1 MTPTFKL
8 SLWGP
13 YALFSRPELKVERR
27 SYDVI
32 TPSAARGVLDAIYW
46 HPGMRWVIDRIYVKN
61 PIRFTTV
68 RRNEIRSKLSANSAL
83 QSYNGSEK
91 PLYVNNKTDVVQR
104 LSILLCDVSYVVEAH
119 FEMTERANATDNP
132 AKFRDIIMR
141 RLERGSYY
149 HMPYFGFRE
158 FPAHFC
164 LCKEDPVRTAYDQ
177 VEERDLGLMLYDMD
191 YSDPDNI
198 QSTFFRAVMRRG
210 VLDLRNCEI
219 LR

>member
-1 MTPTFKL
+1 MNL
-8 SLWGP
+8 QI
-13 YALFSRPELKVERR
+13 RPELKVERC

-32 TPSAARGVLDAIYW
+32 IPSAA
-46 HPGMRWVIDRIYVKN
+46 
-61 PIRFTTV
+61 
-68 RRNEIRSKLSANSAL
+68 IRSEIMSRPTAPF

-149 HMPYFGFRE
+149 HMPYFGCRE

-164 LCKEDPVRTAYDQ
+164 LCEEDPVRTAYDQ

-198 QSTFFRAVMRRG
+198 QPTFFRAVMS
-210 VLDLRNCEI
+210 VNFLSFYA
-219 LR
+219 

>member
-1 MTPTFKL
+1 MRKKTQYIVVNEIYKTIYCGYPQKRAWNVFETEVVMIRRGTIMTLEHSTFKF

-13 YALFSRPELKVERR
+13 YALFSRPELKVERC

-46 HPGMRWVIDRIYVKN
+46 HPGMRWVIDKIYVKN

-119 FEMTERANATDNP
+119 FEMTERANATDNHHG
-132 AKFRDIIMR
+132 KI
-141 RLERGSYY
+141 
-149 HMPYFGFRE
+149 
-158 FPAHFC
+158 
-164 LCKEDPVRTAYDQ
+164 
-177 VEERDLGLMLYDMD
+177 
-191 YSDPDNI
+191 
-198 QSTFFRAVMRRG
+198 
-210 VLDLRNCEI
+210 
-219 LR
+219 

>member
-13 YALFSRPELKVERR
+13 YALFSRPELKVERC

-68 RRNEIRSKLSANSAL
+68 RRNEIRSKLSANSVL

-149 HMPYFGFRE
+149 HMPYFGCRE

-164 LCKEDPVRTAYDQ
+164 LCKEDPVRTAYD
-177 VEERDLGLMLYDMD
+177 RK
-191 YSDPDNI
+191 
-198 QSTFFRAVMRRG
+198 R
-210 VLDLRNCEI
+210 
-219 LR
+219 